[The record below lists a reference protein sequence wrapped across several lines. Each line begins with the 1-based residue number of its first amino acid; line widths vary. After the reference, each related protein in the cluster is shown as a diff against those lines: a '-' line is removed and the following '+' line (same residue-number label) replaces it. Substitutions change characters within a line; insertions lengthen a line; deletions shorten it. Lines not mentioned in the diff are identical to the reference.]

1 MKTPTEKPKSSAVLK
16 QEDKARIETIR
27 SDIAGRLQKSC
38 RHLPQEE
45 FVALVDKMTS
55 VQIGGE
61 ARSR

>member
-1 MKTPTEKPKSSAVLK
+1 MKTPIEKPKSSAVLK

-38 RHLPQEE
+38 RHLTPAE
-45 FVALVDKMTS
+45 FVTLVDKMTS

-61 ARSR
+61 SRSR